1 MTQDEERTTIT
12 ARDLKVVSALQCNG
26 RMTMQA
32 LADKI
37 GISVYAATESYKRL
51 TEAGIMTIVP
61 VCNPLSLG
69 NYSQV
74 LVGLRINGNRN
85 EALAMLKAM
94 PQVTYVVCALGDA
107 DIIAEAVV
115 YSSEGMD
122 HFLKYDLRAL
132 PGLTRLQVFSCG
144 RLVLDDHNVSVVNRL
159 LAERGETG
167 FMTKREASVGTDI
180 PVHRLDSRFVHTF
193 NELQK
198 DGRAS
203 YATLG
208 EHLGVTHTAIR
219 GRVKKLE
226 DSGVM
231 RIMATVSPMRLG
243 GFCQAFLG
251 IGVKPPYRLDAE
263 QLLEIDEVTYA
274 MSGVGL
280 NGADYL
286 IEIIAGDD
294 GDLWRVVDESIRSL
308 PGVEQTW
315 WASTVSVEKE
325 SYWLEPPRDGVLLDD

>member
-1 MTQDEERTTIT
+1 M
-12 ARDLKVVSALQCNG
+12 
-26 RMTMQA
+26 
-32 LADKI
+32 
-37 GISVYAATESYKRL
+37 
-51 TEAGIMTIVP
+51 
-61 VCNPLSLG
+61 
-69 NYSQV
+69 
-74 LVGLRINGNRN
+74 
-85 EALAMLKAM
+85 
-94 PQVTYVVCALGDA
+94 
-107 DIIAEAVV
+107 
-115 YSSEGMD
+115 
-122 HFLKYDLRAL
+122 
-132 PGLTRLQVFSCG
+132 
-144 RLVLDDHNVSVVNRL
+144 
-159 LAERGETG
+159 
-167 FMTKREASVGTDI
+167 
-180 PVHRLDSRFVHTF
+180 
-193 NELQK
+193 
-198 DGRAS
+198 
-203 YATLG
+203 
-208 EHLGVTHTAIR
+208 THTAIR

-243 GFCQAFLG
+243 GFRQAFLG

-263 QLLEIDEVTYA
+263 QLLGIDEVTYA